1 MSKRNLPPRNAFQ
14 NQSIGDY
21 VLDDE
26 IGRGKI
32 GVVYLAHH
40 KDIPDLVKACKII
53 PTGNLTAHWER
64 ELIKVGKLSGIPQ
77 VVQHHAHGPAILE
90 SKPYI
95 WILWEYVPGMNLR
108 QYCKEYPQLVTL
120 PFVENVL
127 DQLLSVFHAM
137 KETKVSH
144 DDLHEGNILVNFSDP
159 RLPDQVPRLKI
170 SDFGIGG
177 SRSRMKPKDDYMQ
190 LAVIC
195 HNMLDRCIDPSYLDG
210 EERSFYKHLVE
221 EFLPKFL
228 LESNPTVGDFVKAPL
243 RLLSIVKEMRKQ
255 ATQDTRPV
263 PIARLKHPFD
273 YLSCEHMGDAFELLQ
288 KLYTRNFPG
297 YDELLLRNNTILTGP
312 RGCGK
317 TTIFKNLSLKTRL
330 LGGRAAVTNL
340 DGFIGVYYH
349 CSDLYYA
356 FPYLRGELSKAER
369 RIIVHYFNLA
379 LLSEILDVLVI
390 AGDYPNGEVDSLSL
404 TKVQEYIST
413 WLPDYQSP
421 TQGTSILRHLRAFIL
436 RKKQQLRTQLAG
448 IPRVRT
454 GERFLPLDF
463 LPNLCKLFQENIMWV
478 RGKPIYFFIDDY
490 SLPRIS
496 EGIQSTLND
505 LLLSRYH
512 GCIFKIS
519 TESITTFFPYDSTKR
534 LLEETR
540 EYDVIDLGDY
550 FLHASDKIRRDF
562 LLEVINNRLKN
573 SEAINPK
580 YNDIS
585 SILGKSHYPSYNH
598 LAREIRQATA
608 GAHVYYYGWDMVA
621 ALCSGDIAHI
631 LSLVRDIFFLAGGYA
646 KFYQP
651 DDIDT
656 PLDKRLQDR
665 AARELGN
672 DFLTR
677 IEAVPDTGKNLRK
690 IAEAFGTVA
699 NLYLRTRNSKN
710 QARNPPWQAFRI
722 EVRETPHLEDAE
734 TQRRYVDLIRCA
746 VFLRDV
752 RGKSQRGAVVP
763 RLYLRRLLLPTFL
776 LTPSRR
782 DNIGLET
789 SEFLLLLNEPDKFV
803 DLMKTKRP
811 MDTKQGRF
819 SL

>member
-1 MSKRNLPPRNAFQ
+1 MSRSNLPAKNAFQ
-14 NQSIGDY
+14 NQIIRDY
-21 VLDDE
+21 LLEGE

-32 GVVYLAHH
+32 GVVYLARH
-40 KDIPDLVKACKII
+40 KELRDLVKACKII
-53 PTGNLTAHWER
+53 PATNVKDHWES
-64 ELIKVGKLSGIPQ
+64 ELIKVGKLIGIPQ
-77 VVQHHAHGPAILE
+77 VVQHHAHDSAILE
-90 SKPYI
+90 GKPYI
-95 WILWEYVPGMNLR
+95 WILWEYVPGTNLR
-108 QYCKEYPQLVTL
+108 QYCKQFPQSVTL
-120 PFVENVL
+120 AFVENLLNEVL
-127 DQLLSVFHAM
+127 TVFHAM
-137 KETKVSH
+137 KETGVSH
-144 DDLHEGNILVNFSDP
+144 DDLHEGNILVNYSDP
-159 RLPDQVPRLKI
+159 RFPDQVPRLKI

-195 HNMLDRCIDPSYLDG
+195 HNLLDKYIDPSQLDG

-243 RLLSIVKEMRKQ
+243 SLIGILMDLRKQ
-255 ATQDTRPV
+255 AAQDARPE
-263 PIARLKHPFD
+263 PIAKLKHPFD

-330 LGGRAAVTNL
+330 LGGRATLTDL
-340 DGFIGVYYH
+340 DGFVGVYYH
-349 CSDLYYA
+349 SSDLYYA
-356 FPYLRGELSKAER
+356 FPYLRGEPSRAER
-369 RIIVHYFNLA
+369 RNIVHYFNLA
-379 LLSEILDVLVI
+379 LLSEVLDLLVI
-390 AGDYPNGEVDSLSL
+390 TEDYPNGNVDSRSL
-404 TKVQEYIST
+404 TQIQRHIST

-421 TQGTSILRHLRAFIL
+421 AQGTSVLRHLRAFVF
-436 RKKQQLRTQLAG
+436 RRKQQLRTQLAG
-448 IPRVRT
+448 ITRVHT
-454 GERFLPLDF
+454 GEQFLPLDF
-463 LPNLCKLFQENIMWV
+463 IPTLCKLLQENILWV
-478 RGKPIYFFIDDY
+478 RGRPIYFFIDDY

-512 GCIFKIS
+512 ECIFKIS
-519 TESITTFFPYDSTKR
+519 TEGITTFFPYDSTKR

-550 FLHASDKIRRDF
+550 FLHAPDRIRRDF

-585 SILGKSHYPSYNH
+585 TILGRSHYTSSNQ
-598 LAREIRQATA
+598 LAKEIRQATA
-608 GAHVYYYGWDMVA
+608 GTHVYYYGWDMIT

-631 LSLVRDIFFLAGGYA
+631 LSLVRDIFSMAGGYD
-646 KFYQP
+646 KFYQA
-651 DDIDT
+651 DDIRI
-656 PLDKRLQDR
+656 PLDRRLQDR
-665 AARELGN
+665 AAKELGN

-677 IEAVPDTGKNLRK
+677 IEAVPDTGKNLRR

-699 NLYLRTRNSKN
+699 NWYLRTRNSKN
-710 QARNPPWQAFRI
+710 QERNPPWQAFRI

-789 SEFLLLLNEPDKFV
+789 SEFLLLLNEPDEFV

-811 MDTKQGRF
+811 VDTKQGRF
-819 SL
+819 PL